1 MFVNAPRRSRTRSS
15 LLPKRI
21 PDQRDFDLSEPVQ
34 YILIIK
40 QPSVEELA
48 EERGDVAV

>member
-1 MFVNAPRRSRTRSS
+1 MHPGGAEPDRVSSPKGFLTNA
-15 LLPKRI
+15 I
-21 PDQRDFDLSEPVQ
+21 FDLSEPGQ